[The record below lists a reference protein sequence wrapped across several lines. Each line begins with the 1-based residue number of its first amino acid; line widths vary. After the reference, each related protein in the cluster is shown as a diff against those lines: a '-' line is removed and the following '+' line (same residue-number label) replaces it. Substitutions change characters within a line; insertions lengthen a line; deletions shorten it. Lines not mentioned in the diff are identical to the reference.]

1 MTDTEPSALRHYGI
15 ADDSHEAR
23 LLRFVLETAA
33 EAVGGDEASLLVHDR
48 TAGDLR
54 FAMTVGNAE
63 SERKLRGQRVPIGQG
78 VTGMAGATHEV
89 QVGSPTYTN
98 IQQTEGRERNHP
110 EAVCAAPMLNDD
122 ELLGVM
128 TVVSFAAGRRFDAVV
143 ARQVGRLA
151 AIAAVMV
158 QQHIDNTGLR
168 QRLDPGGSG
177 LRDARQHEIELIAGR
192 IARKRPDAL
201 QQLIVILQSFEIA
214 LDGARRAS

>member
-1 MTDTEPSALRHYGI
+1 MTDTEPSALRHFGI
-15 ADDSHEAR
+15 GDDSHEAR

-54 FAMTVGNAE
+54 FAMTAGNPE

-78 VTGMAGATHEV
+78 VTGMAAATHEV
-89 QVGSPTYTN
+89 QIGSPTYTN
-98 IQQTEGRERNHP
+98 IEQTQGREGDHP
-110 EAVCAAPMLNDD
+110 DAVCAAPMLHDD

-128 TVVSFAAGRRFDAVV
+128 TVVSFVDGRRFDAGV

-151 AIAAVMV
+151 AIAAVLI
-158 QQHIDNTGLR
+158 QQHVDNATLR

-177 LRDARQHEIELIAGR
+177 VRDARQHEIELIVGR

-201 QQLIVILQSFEIA
+201 QQVIAILQSFEIA